1 MREVK
6 FRHCAL
12 QHFFA
17 AALFF
22 VASHTHPIHSHARFP
37 PFPPIPSLTSRTY
50 QRGGEFVKWR
60 RRRRTFAPLSI
71 RLFSAPFSRVGN
83 ERSRKTITEWLQLP
97 FFPTLSLKVGQQFPS
112 SRSNGAPNF
121 PCDFANILSST
132 LYSTDLSEDGFP
144 SFPLLSNW
152 VWENFSFSSLL
163 LLFLCVL
170 VSRFRLLFCGKL
182 KAPFSFSTAQHTS

>member
-1 MREVK
+1 MLNGVGGGGPSPPSA
-6 FRHCAL
+6 FD
-12 QHFFA
+12 FFPRPFHVWEMKDPEKRSQSA
-17 AALFF
+17 A
-22 VASHTHPIHSHARFP
+22 
-37 PFPPIPSLTSRTY
+37 
-50 QRGGEFVKWR
+50 
-60 RRRRTFAPLSI
+60 
-71 RLFSAPFSRVGN
+71 
-83 ERSRKTITEWLQLP
+83 EWLQLP